1 MPDYGSVITAM
12 VTPFDGEGRVD
23 AARAAELARRLVD
36 AGSDGIVVAG
46 TTGESPTLSPEERL
60 AVLRAVLD
68 AVGDRAF
75 VWMGT
80 GTNDTATSIRLTREA
95 EEAGAH
101 GVMLVTPYYNKPP
114 QAGLLEHFRAVA
126 GATRLPVMVYNVPGR
141 TACNLEPQTL
151 VRLVEAA
158 PNVVAVKEASGNL
171 DQVGEIR
178 RLLPRPF
185 RVYAGDDSFTL
196 PVLAIGGDGVVSVA
210 SHLVAGELRR
220 MVEAFQEGRV
230 DEASA
235 IHLRLLPLFKA
246 LFWTANPIPVKT
258 ALRLLGFDA
267 GGFRPPLVEM
277 PREMEERLR
286 SLLADLQLVRV

>member
-1 MPDYGSVITAM
+1 
-12 VTPFDGEGRVD
+12 
-23 AARAAELARRLVD
+23 LV
-36 AGSDGIVVAG
+36 
-46 TTGESPTLSPEERL
+46 
-60 AVLRAVLD
+60 RAVLE

-80 GTNDTATSIRLTREA
+80 GTNDTAASIRLTREA
-95 EEAGAH
+95 EDAGAH

-114 QAGLLEHFRAVA
+114 QAGLLEHFRAIA
-126 GATRLPVMVYNVPGR
+126 SATRLPVMVYNVPGR
-141 TACNLEPQTL
+141 TACNLEPETL

-178 RLLPRPF
+178 RRLPRPF

-220 MVEAFQEGRV
+220 MVDAFREGRV
-230 DEASA
+230 EEASA

-258 ALRLLGFDA
+258 ALRLVGFDV
-267 GGFRPPLVEM
+267 GGVRPPLVAM

-286 SLLADLQLVRV
+286 SLLAELQLVRV

>member
-12 VTPFDGEGRVD
+12 VTPFDAEGRVD
-23 AARAAELARRLVD
+23 AARAAELARRLVE

-46 TTGESPTLSPEERL
+46 TTGESPTLSSEERL
-60 AVLRAVLD
+60 ALLRAVLE

-80 GTNDTATSIRLTREA
+80 GTNDTAASIRLTREA

-114 QAGLLEHFRAVA
+114 QAGLLEHFRAIA
-126 GATRLPVMVYNVPGR
+126 SATRLPVMVYNVPGR
-141 TACNLEPQTL
+141 TACNLEPETL

-178 RLLPRPF
+178 RRLPRPF

-220 MVEAFQEGRV
+220 MVDAFREGRV
-230 DEASA
+230 EEASA

-258 ALRLLGFDA
+258 ALRLVGFDV
-267 GGFRPPLVEM
+267 GGVRPPLVEM

-286 SLLADLQLVRV
+286 SLLAELQLVRV

>member
-1 MPDYGSVITAM
+1 
-12 VTPFDGEGRVD
+12 
-23 AARAAELARRLVD
+23 
-36 AGSDGIVVAG
+36 
-46 TTGESPTLSPEERL
+46 
-60 AVLRAVLD
+60 
-68 AVGDRAF
+68 
-75 VWMGT
+75 
-80 GTNDTATSIRLTREA
+80 
-95 EEAGAH
+95 H

-126 GATRLPVMVYNVPGR
+126 GATRLPVMVYNVPDR

-220 MVEAFQEGRV
+220 MVEAFR
-230 DEASA
+230 
-235 IHLRLLPLFKA
+235 
-246 LFWTANPIPVKT
+246 
-258 ALRLLGFDA
+258 
-267 GGFRPPLVEM
+267 
-277 PREMEERLR
+277 
-286 SLLADLQLVRV
+286 

>member
-12 VTPFDGEGRVD
+12 VTPFDREGRVD

-46 TTGESPTLSPEERL
+46 TTGESPTLTPEERL

-68 AVGDRAF
+68 AVGDRVF

-114 QAGLLEHFRAVA
+114 QAGLLEHFRAIA
-126 GATRLPVMVYNVPGR
+126 AATRLPVMVYNVPGR
-141 TACNLEPQTL
+141 TACNMEPETL

-171 DQVGEIR
+171 DQIGEIR
-178 RLLPRPF
+178 RRLPRPF

-220 MVEAFQEGRV
+220 MVEAFREGRV
-230 DEASA
+230 EEASA
-235 IHLRLLPLFKA
+235 IHQRLLPLFKA

-277 PREMEERLR
+277 PREMEARLR
-286 SLLADLQLVRV
+286 ALLAELQVVRV

>member
-12 VTPFDGEGRVD
+12 VTPFDAEGRVD
-23 AARAAELARRLVD
+23 AARAAELARRLVE

-46 TTGESPTLSPEERL
+46 TTGESPTLSSEERL
-60 AVLRAVLD
+60 ALLRAVLE

-80 GTNDTATSIRLTREA
+80 GTNDTAASIRLTREA

-114 QAGLLEHFRAVA
+114 QAGLLEHFRAIA
-126 GATRLPVMVYNVPGR
+126 SATRLPVMVYNVPGR
-141 TACNLEPQTL
+141 TACNLEPETL

-178 RLLPRPF
+178 RRLPRPF

-220 MVEAFQEGRV
+220 MVDAFRGGRV
-230 DEASA
+230 EEASA

-258 ALRLLGFDA
+258 ALRLVGFDV
-267 GGFRPPLVEM
+267 GGVRPPLVEM

-286 SLLADLQLVRV
+286 SLLAELQLVRV

>member
-12 VTPFDGEGRVD
+12 VTPFDAEGRVD
-23 AARAAELARRLVD
+23 AARAAELARRLVE

-46 TTGESPTLSPEERL
+46 TTGESPTLSSEERL
-60 AVLRAVLD
+60 ALLRAVLE

-80 GTNDTATSIRLTREA
+80 GTNDTAASIRLTREA

-114 QAGLLEHFRAVA
+114 QAGLLEHFRAIA
-126 GATRLPVMVYNVPGR
+126 SATRLPVMVYNVPGR
-141 TACNLEPQTL
+141 TACNLEPETL

-178 RLLPRPF
+178 RRLPRPF

-220 MVEAFQEGRV
+220 MVDAFREGRV
-230 DEASA
+230 EEASA

-258 ALRLLGFDA
+258 ALRLVGFDV
-267 GGFRPPLVEM
+267 G
-277 PREMEERLR
+277 
-286 SLLADLQLVRV
+286 